1 TKSELHF
8 YAVPVLLV
16 CVFAYFVAHCFLS
29 VYEMVIDALLLCFV
43 ADVDDND
50 GTDGRPY
57 YASDKLRKYIEE
69 TSTELNLLTRKDKT
83 EETEPAQI

>member
-1 TKSELHF
+1 
-8 YAVPVLLV
+8 
-16 CVFAYFVAHCFLS
+16 
-29 VYEMVIDALLLCFV
+29 MVIDALLLCFV

-69 TSTELNLLTRKDKT
+69 TIIYRCNFIFYILTEIHRRDQYRVESLD
-83 EETEPAQI
+83 